1 MLPID
6 LSIVN
11 CVFIRAIYDTSLEL
25 LFQVYYLNK
34 SYLASIIKI
43 ILVSMKIKLISVER
57 INNDDLLRN
66 QSDQE

>member
-43 ILVSMKIKLISVER
+43 ILVSMKIKLISVKR

>member
-1 MLPID
+1 MLPND